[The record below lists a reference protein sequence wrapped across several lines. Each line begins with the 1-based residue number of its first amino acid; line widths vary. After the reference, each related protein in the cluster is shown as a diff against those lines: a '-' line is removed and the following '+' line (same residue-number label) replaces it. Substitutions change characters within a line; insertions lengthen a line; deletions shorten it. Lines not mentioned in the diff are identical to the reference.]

1 MIGKTIKSILT
12 TNSALI
18 ALVPA
23 VNIFPYVCNEGTA
36 APAIVYSIESLVPEY
51 TKGSWVCDTI
61 TFSINSFAK
70 DYNTLSQISSAV
82 RTALE
87 LNQTGYST
95 QNINRIYL
103 QSMDEGYDLDNDVF
117 GNKLTFVVKINSY

>member
-12 TNSALI
+12 TNAALI

-23 VNIFPYVCNEGTA
+23 VKIFPYVINEDTTA
-36 APAIVYSIESLVPEY
+36 PVIVYSIDSLDPEY
-51 TKGSWVCDTI
+51 TQGGWACDTV
-61 TFSINSFAK
+61 TFSVHSFAK
-70 DYNTLSQISSAV
+70 DYNSLSLIVSAV

-103 QSMDEGYDLDNDVF
+103 RSMDEGYDQAADIF
-117 GNKLTFVVKINSY
+117 GNKLTFEVKINSY

>member
-18 ALVPA
+18 VLVPA
-23 VNIFPYVCNEGTA
+23 VKIFPYVCNEDTA
-36 APAIVYSIESLVPEY
+36 APLIVYTIDSVQPEY
-51 TKGSWVCDTI
+51 AKTGWTGDMI
-61 TFSINSFAK
+61 TFSVNSFAK
-70 DYNTLSQISSAV
+70 DYNTLSLIVSAV

-87 LNQTGYST
+87 LNQTGYGT

-103 QSMDEGYDLDNDVF
+103 RSVNEGFDLSNEVF
-117 GNKLTFVVKINSY
+117 GNKLTFEVKINSY